1 MKKTEKMYQIELTE
15 DQLMWV
21 KTAMWRASNAY
32 TIDALKASNK
42 KDWEKVEGCQSLAL
56 KYRNIQRS
64 ITEQAE
70 NLNK

>member
-1 MKKTEKMYQIELTE
+1 MKTTEKMYTIELTE

-21 KTAMWRASNAY
+21 KAAMWRASNAY

-42 KDWEKVEGCQSLAL
+42 KNWEEVESCKSLAL

-64 ITEQAE
+64 ITEQE
-70 NLNK
+70 NN